1 MSIEDL
7 TPNNFIERIKLM
19 DKAERGK
26 ISAKKLIELIV
37 QCPDK
42 PDDDMRIENM
52 QLLIQ
57 GMKNS
62 LDHVIDTSNRNKDDI
77 ADLQSKNRGLIQDNN
92 KLREDVDDLNHKIEN
107 YENLLEADNEYK
119 QKFDD
124 LQNQIH
130 EIEQYLRVNNIEMV
144 GLPPPNAENGET
156 DESII
161 VNALNTLVGLPKP
174 IRPEDIDISHP
185 LKSQR
190 RDNKPVH
197 VVRFIS
203 RKVKNAVLTAKRAE
217 ANRQFKFRNG
227 DVYVNEHLN
236 KKNRSLFA
244 AAQERKRPMN
254 IKYVWTKSGVVHMRK
269 TDDSEVVTIN
279 SAEDFQKLL

>member
-42 PDDDMRIENM
+42 PDDDMRIEYM

-92 KLREDVDDLNHKIEN
+92 KLREDVVDLNHKIEN
-107 YENLLEADNEYK
+107 HENLLQADNKYK
-119 QKFDD
+119 QKFED

-130 EIEQYLRVNNIEMV
+130 EIEQYLHVNNYEMV
-144 GLPPPNAENGET
+144 GLPPPNTENGET
-156 DESII
+156 DEIII
-161 VNALNTLVGLPKP
+161 VNALNTLFVLPKP
-174 IRPEDIDISHP
+174 ICPEDRDISHP

-203 RKVKNAVLTAKRAE
+203 RKVKNAVLTAKGAE
-217 ANRQFKFRNG
+217 ANRQFKYRNS
-227 DVYVNEHLN
+227 DVYVNEH
-236 KKNRSLFA
+236 
-244 AAQERKRPMN
+244 
-254 IKYVWTKSGVVHMRK
+254 
-269 TDDSEVVTIN
+269 
-279 SAEDFQKLL
+279 